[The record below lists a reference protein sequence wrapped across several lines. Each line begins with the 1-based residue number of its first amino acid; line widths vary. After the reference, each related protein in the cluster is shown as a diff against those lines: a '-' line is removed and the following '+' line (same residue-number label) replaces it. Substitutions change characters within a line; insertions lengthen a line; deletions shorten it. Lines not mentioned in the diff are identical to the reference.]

1 MSNTMKSIAVIM
13 YFSGNRPPPTGWG
26 VGSMP
31 HS

>member
-1 MSNTMKSIAVIM
+1 MSKTMNIIAVM
-13 YFSGNRPPPTGWG
+13 KYFTGNRPPPTGWG